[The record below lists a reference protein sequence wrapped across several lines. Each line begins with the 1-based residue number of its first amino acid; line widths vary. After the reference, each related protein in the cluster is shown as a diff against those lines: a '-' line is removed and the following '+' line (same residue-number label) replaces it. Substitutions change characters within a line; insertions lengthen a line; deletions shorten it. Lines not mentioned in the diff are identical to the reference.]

1 MEAIN
6 EMTEGR
12 VSMGKSRCGDDR
24 AIYRLDLNG
33 SEVYQLQRTLEALAV
48 KSEDYFQVKRVV
60 LLAEAIRREVAKN
73 QDRGLPQGDKGG
85 E

>member
-1 MEAIN
+1 MQGIN

-24 AIYRLDLNG
+24 AMYRLDFNG
-33 SEVYQLQRTLEALAV
+33 REVWQLQRVLETLAV
-48 KSEDYFQVKRVV
+48 RSEDYFSVRRAVT
-60 LLAEAIRREVAKN
+60 LAEALRREVAKN
-73 QDRGLPQGDKGG
+73 QGRGLPWEGDGG